1 MDELKVCP
9 ICGSKVN
16 MIIAVDFFKSGLPSI
31 GWYVECPNGCCK
43 QQRPFMSD
51 HDAIEAWNRDVE
63 ALRRYGKIE

>member
-1 MDELKVCP
+1 MSELVACP
-9 ICGSKVN
+9 ICGAKADMVLK
-16 MIIAVDFFKSGLPSI
+16 VDFFKSGLSSL
-31 GWYVECPNGCCK
+31 GWSVECPNGCCK